1 MAVFLLHHLLS
12 LIYCV
17 TFVSSMRRGFGQTY
31 DQTHDQTYDQ
41 ISDQTS
47 DQGHILS
54 PIHDQPEQE
63 YNILNRDDNFGST
76 RTNVGESARFS
87 IDFNKEMN
95 YEDFSDTDS
104 STAYTIELQNTR
116 GRSVSRRGAKKAA
129 GSSRQNQ
136 GEGYGN
142 EASHSGIAYERQ
154 GQGLHGHNLGF
165 RPFAET
171 LKVYKA
177 SINNQNERARHG
189 LGAPGT
195 NQNSLRH
202 QKRQTGRPN
211 PQVVNSGGCR
221 GMHDSIKKNR
231 ADKCTIM

>member
-17 TFVSSMRRGFGQTY
+17 TFVSSMRRGFGQTYDQTY

-63 YNILNRDDNFGST
+63 NNILDDNFGST
-76 RTNVGESARFS
+76 RTNVG
-87 IDFNKEMN
+87 
-95 YEDFSDTDS
+95 
-104 STAYTIELQNTR
+104 

-129 GSSRQNQ
+129 GSSRQNH

-142 EASHSGIAYERQ
+142 EASHGGTTYEHL
-154 GQGLHGHNLGF
+154 GQGLHGLYPGYQS
-165 RPFAET
+165 PFPET
-171 LKVYKA
+171 LKLIQA
-177 SINNQNERARHG
+177 SLNNQTQRAGHG

-195 NQNSLRH
+195 NQYRLRH
-202 QKRQTGRPN
+202 QRQRGLPK

-221 GMHDSIKKNR
+221 GR
-231 ADKCTIM
+231 GKCTIM

>member
-17 TFVSSMRRGFGQTY
+17 TFVSSMRRGFGQTYDQTY

-63 YNILNRDDNFGST
+63 NNILDDNFGST

-87 IDFNKEMN
+87 IDFNKEMK

-104 STAYTIELQNTR
+104 SNAYTIELQNTL

-129 GSSRQNQ
+129 GSSRQNH

-142 EASHSGIAYERQ
+142 EASHGGTTYEHL
-154 GQGLHGHNLGF
+154 GQGLHGLYPGYQS
-165 RPFAET
+165 PFPET
-171 LKVYKA
+171 LKLIQA
-177 SINNQNERARHG
+177 SLNNQTQRAGHG

-195 NQNSLRH
+195 NQYRLRH
-202 QKRQTGRPN
+202 QRQRGLPK

-221 GMHDSIKKNR
+221 GR
-231 ADKCTIM
+231 GKCTIM